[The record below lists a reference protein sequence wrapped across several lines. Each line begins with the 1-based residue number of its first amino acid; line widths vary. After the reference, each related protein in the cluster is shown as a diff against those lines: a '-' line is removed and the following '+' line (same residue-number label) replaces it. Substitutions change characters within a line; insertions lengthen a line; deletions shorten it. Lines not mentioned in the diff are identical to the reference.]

1 MSERAAFINAI
12 LDNPADDTARLVF
25 ADWLEEHGEPERAEF
40 IRVQIEAEKLPED
53 VRLRNDPGARIAGKH
68 GAAFGGGW
76 RKAIGLS
83 ETEGEYVRGFL
94 TGVAA
99 DSTPGFLDLT
109 DSVLALEP
117 VMFEVKFEVWRGSSP
132 KAAPEELQ
140 EIASLAE
147 SPNLRAVT
155 KLWRNNRWSLTTA
168 RQFGSERLA
177 QLMASPFLFNLREI
191 NIRNDPTIGLA
202 GLKAIANSPAKFTL
216 ESLEL
221 DETLIGF
228 GADAMEVLATAPRF
242 ASLKKLSLRGNELT
256 PDDVRRL
263 IASEALPRAL
273 DLDLSGN
280 YFSSREF
287 GRALAER
294 FDTEFDGDED
304 GDWD

>member
-40 IRVQIEAEKLPED
+40 IRVQIEADKLPED

-94 TGVAA
+94 TGVRV

-109 DSVLALEP
+109 DSVLAHEP
-117 VMFEVKFEVWRGSSP
+117 VLFEVKLEVWRRSSP
-132 KAAPEELQ
+132 QATPEELQ
-140 EIASLAE
+140 QIASLAD

-155 KLWRNNRWSLTTA
+155 RLWHNNRWVSPA
-168 RQFGSERLA
+168 RQFGGERLI
-177 QLMASPFLFNLREI
+177 QLMASPHLINLREI
-191 NIRNDPTIGLA
+191 SIRSDPTIRLA
-202 GLKAIANSPAKFTL
+202 GVKAIASAPARCAL

-221 DETLIGF
+221 DGTLTGF
-228 GADAMEVLATAPRF
+228 GTAAVEVLATAPRF
-242 ASLKKLSLRGNELT
+242 AALKRLSLRENALT
-256 PDDVRRL
+256 SDDVRL
-263 IASEALPRAL
+263 LLASETLPRTL

-304 GDWD
+304 EDWD